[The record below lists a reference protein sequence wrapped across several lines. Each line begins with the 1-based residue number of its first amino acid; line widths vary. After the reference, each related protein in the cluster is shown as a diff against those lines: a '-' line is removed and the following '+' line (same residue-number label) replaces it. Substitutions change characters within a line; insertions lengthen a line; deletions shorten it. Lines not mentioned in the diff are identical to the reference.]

1 LDKQQQYSTLFV
13 KFLTNLSIQCEYYP
27 LFRVAEP
34 MPERFSWI
42 LPQKLA
48 VGSFPNAA
56 TSISR
61 LRREGITAVLSLT
74 ENHER
79 LVPDNIAH
87 SFLWEQ
93 VPIPDGYKGGIPT
106 EAQFAQALQILNRWY
121 RKGHVVYVHC
131 LAGVG
136 RSASVCSLYVSHNQ
150 GLTLKEAIALVK
162 SQHSYASPDSNQ
174 IAVMERFLTS
184 SLTE

>member
-1 LDKQQQYSTLFV
+1 
-13 KFLTNLSIQCEYYP
+13 
-27 LFRVAEP
+27 
-34 MPERFSWI
+34 MPERFSWV

-48 VGSFPNAA
+48 VGSFPNAT
-56 TSISR
+56 TSVSK

-79 LVPDNIAH
+79 LVPADVSH

-93 VPIPDGYKGGIPT
+93 VPIPDGFKGGIPT
-106 EAQFAQALQILNRWY
+106 EEQFAQTLQILDRWY

-136 RSASVCSLYVSHNQ
+136 RSASVCCLYVAQRQ
-150 GLTLKEAIALVK
+150 GMTLREAIALVK
-162 SQHSYASPDSNQ
+162 AQHEYAAPDSNQ
-174 IAVMERFLTS
+174 VAVMQRVVAS

>member
-1 LDKQQQYSTLFV
+1 
-13 KFLTNLSIQCEYYP
+13 
-27 LFRVAEP
+27 

-48 VGSFPNAA
+48 VGSFPNST
-56 TSISR
+56 TSVMK
-61 LRREGITAVLSLT
+61 LRREGVTAVLSLT
-74 ENHER
+74 ESHER
-79 LVPDNIAH
+79 SLPAELGH

-93 VPIPDGYKGGIPT
+93 IPIPDGFTGGIPS
-106 EAQFAQALQILNRWY
+106 EEQFGQAMQILDRWY

-136 RSASVCSLYVSHNQ
+136 RSASVCSLYLAHRQ
-150 GLTLKEAIALVK
+150 GLSLKDAIAFVK
-162 SQHSYASPDSNQ
+162 QNHSYAAPDPNQ
-174 IAVMERFLTS
+174 IEVMQRFLTS

>member
-1 LDKQQQYSTLFV
+1 
-13 KFLTNLSIQCEYYP
+13 
-27 LFRVAEP
+27 

-48 VGSFPNAA
+48 VGSFPNAT
-56 TSISR
+56 TSVSK

-79 LVPDNIAH
+79 LVPDDVPH

-93 VPIPDGYKGGIPT
+93 VPIADGFKGGVPT
-106 EAQFAQALQILNRWY
+106 EAQFAETLQILDRWY

-136 RSASVCSLYVSHNQ
+136 RSASVCSLYLSHRQ
-150 GLTLKEAIALVK
+150 GLSLTEAIALVK
-162 SQHSYASPDSNQ
+162 SQHKYASPDRNQ
-174 IAVMERFLTS
+174 IEVMQRFLTS

>member
-1 LDKQQQYSTLFV
+1 
-13 KFLTNLSIQCEYYP
+13 
-27 LFRVAEP
+27 

-42 LPQKLA
+42 LPKKLA
-48 VGSFPNAA
+48 VGSFPNA
-56 TSISR
+56 TFSIMK

-79 LVPDNIAH
+79 LVPSELSH

-93 VPIPDGYKGGIPT
+93 VPIPDGYRGGVPT
-106 EAQFAQALQILNRWY
+106 EEQFAQTMQILDRWF

-136 RSASVCSLYVSHNQ
+136 RSASVCSLYLAYRQSFS
-150 GLTLKEAIALVK
+150 LLEAIAFVK
-162 SQHSYASPDSNQ
+162 EQHRYAAPDSSQ
-174 IAVMERFLTS
+174 VETMQRFLTS

>member
-1 LDKQQQYSTLFV
+1 
-13 KFLTNLSIQCEYYP
+13 
-27 LFRVAEP
+27 

-48 VGSFPNAA
+48 VGSFPNAT
-56 TSISR
+56 TSVSR

-74 ENHER
+74 EKHER
-79 LVPDNIAH
+79 LVPDDVAH

-106 EAQFAQALQILNRWY
+106 EAQFAQTIQILDRWY

-136 RSASVCSLYVSHNQ
+136 RSASVCALYVSQDQ
-150 GLTLKEAIALVK
+150 GLTLKDAIAHVK
-162 SQHSYASPDSNQ
+162 AQHSYASPDSNQ

>member
-1 LDKQQQYSTLFV
+1 
-13 KFLTNLSIQCEYYP
+13 
-27 LFRVAEP
+27 

-48 VGSFPNAA
+48 VGSFPNAT
-56 TSISR
+56 TSVSK

-74 ENHER
+74 EDRER
-79 LVPDNIAH
+79 LVPDGIAH

-93 VPIPDGYKGGIPT
+93 VPIPDGFKGGIPT
-106 EAQFAQALQILNRWY
+106 EEQFAQALQILQRWY

-136 RSASVCSLYVSHNQ
+136 RSASVCCLYVSHQQ
-150 GLTLKEAIALVK
+150 GLPLEDAIALVK
-162 SQHSYASPDSNQ
+162 SQHSYASPDPNQ
-174 IAVMERFLTS
+174 IEVMQRFLTS

>member
-1 LDKQQQYSTLFV
+1 
-13 KFLTNLSIQCEYYP
+13 
-27 LFRVAEP
+27 

-48 VGSFPNAA
+48 VGSFPNAT
-56 TSISR
+56 TSVSR

-74 ENHER
+74 EKHER
-79 LVPDNIAH
+79 LVPEDVAH

-106 EAQFAQALQILNRWY
+106 EAQFAQTIQILDRWY

-136 RSASVCSLYVSHNQ
+136 RSASVCALYVSQ
-150 GLTLKEAIALVK
+150 EKGLTLKEAIAHVK
-162 SQHSYASPDSNQ
+162 AQHSYASPDVNQ
-174 IAVMERFLTS
+174 IEVMERFLTS
-184 SLTE
+184 SPTE

>member
-1 LDKQQQYSTLFV
+1 
-13 KFLTNLSIQCEYYP
+13 
-27 LFRVAEP
+27 
-34 MPERFSWI
+34 MPERFSWV

-48 VGSFPNAA
+48 VGSFPNAT
-56 TSISR
+56 TSVSR
-61 LRREGITAVLSLT
+61 LRRYGITAVLSLT

-79 LVPDNIAH
+79 LVPNEIFH

-93 VPIPDGYKGGIPT
+93 VPIPDGFTGGIPT
-106 EAQFAQALQILNRWY
+106 EEQFDQSMQVLDRWY

-136 RSASVCSLYVSHNQ
+136 RSASVCSLYLASR
-150 GLTLKEAIALVK
+150 KEMSLADAIAHVK
-162 SQHSYASPDSNQ
+162 AQHSYANPDPSQ
-174 IAVMERFLTS
+174 IAVMQRFLTS

>member
-1 LDKQQQYSTLFV
+1 
-13 KFLTNLSIQCEYYP
+13 
-27 LFRVAEP
+27 

-48 VGSFPNAA
+48 VGSFPNST
-56 TSISR
+56 TSISK
-61 LRREGITAVLSLT
+61 LRRENITAVLSLT

-79 LVPDNIAH
+79 LVPDEVAH

-93 VPIPDGYKGGIPT
+93 VPIPDGFKGGIPT
-106 EAQFAQALQILNRWY
+106 EDQFDKALQVLDRWY

-136 RSASVCSLYVSHNQ
+136 RSASVCSIYMAARQ
-150 GLTLKEAIALVK
+150 GLSLSDAIAHVK
-162 SQHSYASPDSNQ
+162 AQHKYAAPDPNQ
-174 IAVMERFLTS
+174 IEVMQRFLTS

>member
-1 LDKQQQYSTLFV
+1 
-13 KFLTNLSIQCEYYP
+13 
-27 LFRVAEP
+27 

-48 VGSFPNAA
+48 VGSFPNST
-56 TSISR
+56 TSVMK
-61 LRREGITAVLSLT
+61 LRRSGITAVLSLT

-79 LVPDNIAH
+79 LVPEELRH

-93 VPIPDGYKGGIPT
+93 VAIPDGFRGGIPT
-106 EAQFAQALQILNRWY
+106 EAQFGQAMKILDRWY

-136 RSASVCSLYVSHNQ
+136 RSASVCVLYLARYQN
-150 GLTLKEAIALVK
+150 LPLAEALAQVK
-162 SQHSYASPDSNQ
+162 ANHEYAAPDANQ
-174 IAVMERFLTS
+174 IEVMQRFLSS
-184 SLTE
+184 SLME

>member
-1 LDKQQQYSTLFV
+1 
-13 KFLTNLSIQCEYYP
+13 
-27 LFRVAEP
+27 

-48 VGSFPNAA
+48 VGSFPSA
-56 TSISR
+56 TSSVMK

-74 ENHER
+74 ENYER
-79 LVPDNIAH
+79 LVPAELGH

-93 VPIPDGYKGGIPT
+93 VPIPDGFKGGIPT
-106 EAQFAQALQILNRWY
+106 EEQFAQTMQLLDRWY

-136 RSASVCSLYVSHNQ
+136 RSASVCALYVARCQNLS
-150 GLTLKEAIALVK
+150 LLDAIALVK
-162 SQHSYASPDSNQ
+162 AQHSYAAPDPNQ
-174 IAVMERFLTS
+174 IQVMQRFLTS

>member
-1 LDKQQQYSTLFV
+1 
-13 KFLTNLSIQCEYYP
+13 
-27 LFRVAEP
+27 

-48 VGSFPNAA
+48 VGSFPNAT
-56 TSISR
+56 TSVSQ
-61 LRREGITAVLSLT
+61 LRREGVTAVLSLT

-79 LVPDNIAH
+79 LVPDDVAH

-106 EAQFAQALQILNRWY
+106 EAQFAQSLQILERWY

-131 LAGVG
+131 WAGVG
-136 RSASVCSLYVSHNQ
+136 RSASVCALYVAQHQ
-150 GLTLKEAIALVK
+150 GLTLKDAIALVK
-162 SQHSYASPDSNQ
+162 SQHSYASPDFNQ
-174 IAVMERFLTS
+174 IEVMQRFLTS

>member
-1 LDKQQQYSTLFV
+1 
-13 KFLTNLSIQCEYYP
+13 
-27 LFRVAEP
+27 
-34 MPERFSWI
+34 MPERFSWV

-48 VGSFPNAA
+48 VGSFPNAT

-61 LRREGITAVLSLT
+61 LRRYGITAVLSLT

-79 LVPDNIAH
+79 LVPDEIFH

-93 VPIPDGYKGGIPT
+93 VPIPDGFTGGIPT
-106 EAQFAQALQILNRWY
+106 EEQFDQSMQVLDRWY

-136 RSASVCSLYVSHNQ
+136 RSASVCSLYLASRQ
-150 GLTLKEAIALVK
+150 GMSLADAIAHVK
-162 SQHSYASPDSNQ
+162 AQHSYANPDSHQ
-174 IAVMERFLTS
+174 IAVMQKFLTS

>member
-1 LDKQQQYSTLFV
+1 
-13 KFLTNLSIQCEYYP
+13 
-27 LFRVAEP
+27 

-48 VGSFPNAA
+48 VGSFPNST
-56 TSISR
+56 TSIMK

-74 ENHER
+74 ETHER
-79 LVPDNIAH
+79 FVPVELGH

-93 VPIPDGYKGGIPT
+93 VSIPDGFTGGIPS
-106 EAQFAQALQILNRWY
+106 EDQFALTMRTLDRWY

-136 RSASVCSLYVSHNQ
+136 RSASVCALYLAHRQSLS
-150 GLTLKEAIALVK
+150 LSDAIAMVK
-162 SQHSYASPDSNQ
+162 AKHSYAAPDPNQ
-174 IAVMERFLTS
+174 VEVMQRFLTS